1 VTRLERWEKNTE
13 IPLLLLAAAF
23 LVAYAWPVLDPR
35 LSPDIVT
42 YLRVA
47 SWTVWA
53 AFALDFVVRLYL
65 AGDRRWPYAKR
76 HWYDVALIALPMLR
90 PLRLLRLLALARIVN
105 RSASRSLVG
114 QVTTYVIGVN
124 ITCVLL
130 GAIAV
135 LDAEQDAKG
144 ANITTF
150 GDAIWWACT
159 TVTTVG
165 YGDRYPV
172 TTEGR
177 MIAVLLMVVGIGTL
191 GAITAS
197 VAAWMVRQVQLE
209 DAGRLAATDPSGSEA
224 TD

>member
-1 VTRLERWEKNTE
+1 
-13 IPLLLLAAAF
+13 
-23 LVAYAWPVLDPR
+23 
-35 LSPDIVT
+35 
-42 YLRVA
+42 
-47 SWTVWA
+47 
-53 AFALDFVVRLYL
+53 
-65 AGDRRWPYAKR
+65 
-76 HWYDVALIALPMLR
+76 
-90 PLRLLRLLALARIVN
+90 
-105 RSASRSLVG
+105 VG